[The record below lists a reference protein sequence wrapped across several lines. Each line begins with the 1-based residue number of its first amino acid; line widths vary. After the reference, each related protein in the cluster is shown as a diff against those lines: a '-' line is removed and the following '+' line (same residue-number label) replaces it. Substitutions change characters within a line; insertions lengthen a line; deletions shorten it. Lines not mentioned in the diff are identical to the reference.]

1 MTDKLFNTPFELS
14 LHILLLL
21 DSVDGGFT
29 IERITDYDF
38 IAVYAPDF
46 GFKAESL
53 NGDNGFAF
61 SELTAKRKLMKAAIK
76 GLVLD
81 GLVAAS
87 DSMEGIIYTLSSA
100 GRSMSKSFQSDYAA
114 RYRKV
119 IKQVHRR
126 YWNKSEV
133 ELSGIINKQ
142 STKELRRR

>member
-1 MTDKLFNTPFELS
+1 MTDKLFNTPFEMS

-21 DSVDGGFT
+21 DSVGGGFT

-61 SELTAKRKLMKAAIK
+61 SELTAKRKLMKEAIK
-76 GLVLD
+76 DLVLD
-81 GLVAAS
+81 GLVSAS
-87 DSMEGIIYTLSSA
+87 NSMDGIIYSLSST
-100 GRSMSKSFQSDYAA
+100 GLDMSRQFQSEYAIT
-114 RYRKV
+114 YRKV

-126 YWNKSEV
+126 YRNKSEV

-142 STKELRRR
+142 STKILRR

>member
-21 DSVDGGFT
+21 DAVGSGFT

-46 GFKAESL
+46 GFKTESL

-61 SELTAKRKLMKAAIK
+61 SELTAKRKLMKTAIRD
-76 GLVLD
+76 LVLD
-81 GLVAAS
+81 GLVIAS
-87 DSMEGIIYTLSSA
+87 DSMNGITYALTSY
-100 GRSMSKSFQSDYAA
+100 GREMSRNFQSDYAI
-114 RYRKV
+114 RYRKM

-126 YWNKSEV
+126 YQNKSEV

-142 STKELRRR
+142 STKVLRR

>member
-21 DSVDGGFT
+21 DSVGGGFT

-46 GFKAESL
+46 GFNAESL

-61 SELTAKRKLMKAAIK
+61 SELTAKRKLMKTAIRD
-76 GLVLD
+76 LVLD
-81 GLVAAS
+81 GLVIAS
-87 DSMEGIIYTLSSA
+87 DSLNGITYTLTGSGLA
-100 GRSMSKSFQSDYAA
+100 MSRGFQSEYAT

-119 IKQVHRR
+119 IKQVHKR
-126 YWNKSEV
+126 YRNKSEV

-142 STKELRRR
+142 STKALRR

>member
-1 MTDKLFNTPFELS
+1 MTDKLFYTPFEMS

-21 DSVDGGFT
+21 DSVGGGFT
-29 IERITDYDF
+29 IERITAYDF

-61 SELTAKRKLMKAAIK
+61 SELTAKRKLMKEAIK
-76 GLVLD
+76 DLVLD
-81 GLVAAS
+81 GLVSAS
-87 DSMEGIIYTLSSA
+87 DSMDGIIYSLSST
-100 GRSMSKSFQSDYAA
+100 GLDMSRQYQSEYAIT
-114 RYRKV
+114 YRKV

-126 YWNKSEV
+126 YRNKSEV

-142 STKELRRR
+142 STKILRR

>member
-1 MTDKLFNTPFELS
+1 MADKLFNTPFELS
-14 LHILLLL
+14 LHIVLLL
-21 DSVDGGFT
+21 DTVGGGFT

-61 SELTAKRKLMKAAIK
+61 SELSAKRKLMKEAIK
-76 GLVLD
+76 DLVLD
-81 GLVAAS
+81 GLVTAL
-87 DSMEGIIYTLSSA
+87 DSMEGIVYSLSSSGLA
-100 GRSMSKSFQSDYAA
+100 MSGKFESEYAA
-114 RYRKV
+114 MYRKV

-126 YWNKSEV
+126 YRNKSEV

-142 STKELRRR
+142 STKVLRR